1 MWLKLE
7 FYEKLTY
14 FSFWCFVW
22 SWRIF
27 SCFVQKR
34 LRQILHSKSPSFVC
48 ATLCFFKLW
57 KCLNVLLHPAKSHLK
72 FDPNLITIFLFFI
85 DGSSICCIFEIVFL
99 KTITGSSFDYS
110 TDKRCIT
117 LSWFNMCELSFD
129 RCKHPS

>member
-14 FSFWCFVW
+14 FSFWCFVS
-22 SWRIF
+22 SWRFF
-27 SCFVQKR
+27 SCFVQNR

-57 KCLNVLLHPAKSHLK
+57 KFLNVFLHSGKSHLK
-72 FDPNLITIFLFFI
+72 FDPNLKTKFYFFI
-85 DGSSICCIFEIVFL
+85 DGSSICFLFEIVFL
-99 KTITGSSFDYS
+99 KTIIGSSFYYS
-110 TDKRCIT
+110 TDERCIT
-117 LSWFNMCELSFD
+117 LSWFNMCDLSFD